1 MAVQIPFAT
10 VAKVHQNSVVE
21 DVFFTGLLQQ
31 CQVDESA
38 PQWLKD
44 IRQESKSWL
53 SGLSVPTRKDE
64 DWRFIDL
71 SDLTAARF
79 VVASDSVKLFCES
92 SLPETTKSHLV
103 FVNGIYNS
111 ELSDVS
117 GLPAGIYVGSLDNL
131 PTDYDAARYFA
142 QQPGTDAF
150 TALNTAGSR
159 DIAVVWA
166 NKNVAVETSV
176 HLTFIAD
183 GTQSA
188 SFAQPRTL
196 VVSEAGSS
204 ISLVEEYIGAG
215 EYFTNAVTEVFV
227 ASNARVN
234 HTRLQEE
241 SEASYHI
248 GKTAISQARDS
259 YYTISELNLG
269 GKLCRHNPEAWQ
281 QGEQTETNLNGLV
294 IATGEQTS
302 DTHSIVALTKPYGTT
317 NQLHKC
323 IVSDR
328 AHTVFNG
335 KVFVPKE
342 AQLTNATQ
350 LNRNLILS
358 PKARVDT
365 KPELQIT
372 ADNVKCAHGAT
383 VSQLEADEIFY
394 LRSRGLNE
402 ADANQLLIDAFAAE
416 IIDRIPLKSLRNR
429 ITRTIEQKIQH

>member
-10 VAKVHQNSVVE
+10 ISKVHQDTVVE
-21 DVFFTGLLQQ
+21 DIFFTGLLQQ

-44 IRQESKSWL
+44 IRTESKNWL
-53 SGLSVPTRKDE
+53 SSLSVPTRKDE

-71 SDLTAARF
+71 SSLAAGKF
-79 VVASDSVKLFCES
+79 VTSNNVGANGCSP
-92 SLPETTKSHLV
+92 LPETKNSQLV
-103 FVNGIYNS
+103 FINGVYYS

-117 GLPAGIYVGSLDNL
+117 ELPEGLYVGSLDNL
-131 PTDYDAARYFA
+131 PASYNAAEYFA
-142 QQPGTDAF
+142 KQPGTDAF
-150 TALNTAGSR
+150 TALNTAGGK
-159 DIAVVWA
+159 DVAVVWVD
-166 NKNVAVETSV
+166 KNVAVETPV
-176 HLTFIAD
+176 HLIFIAD
-183 GTQSA
+183 GESSA

-196 VVSEAGSS
+196 IVGETGSS
-204 ISLVEEYIGAG
+204 ISLIEEYIGTG

-227 ASNARVN
+227 KSNARVN
-234 HTRLQEE
+234 HTRLQQE

-259 YYTISELNLG
+259 HYTISEINLG
-269 GKLCRHNPEAWQ
+269 AKLFRHNPEAWQ
-281 QGEQTETNLNGLV
+281 QGEQTETNLNGLTV
-294 IATGEQTS
+294 ATGEQVS
-302 DTHSIVALTKPYGTT
+302 DTHSIIALTKPHGTT
-317 NQLHKC
+317 DQLHKC
-323 IVSDR
+323 IIGDR

-342 AQLTNATQ
+342 AQLTDATQ
-350 LNRNLILS
+350 LNRNLMLS

-383 VSQLEADEIFY
+383 VSQLEAEEIFY
-394 LRSRGLNE
+394 LRSRGLSE

-416 IIDRIPLKSLRNR
+416 IIDRIPLESLRNR
-429 ITRTIEQKIQH
+429 ITQTIEQKVKH